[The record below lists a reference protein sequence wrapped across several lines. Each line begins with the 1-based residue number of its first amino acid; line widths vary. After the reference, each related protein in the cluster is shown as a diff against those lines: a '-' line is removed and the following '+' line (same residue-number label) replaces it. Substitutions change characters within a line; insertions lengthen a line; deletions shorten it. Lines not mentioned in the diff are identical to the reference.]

1 MITKHQMKQLERKV
15 KVYEHLV
22 RRCMDL
28 STNHIPLSRAV
39 SELDHA
45 KNMLAKAQ
53 L

>member
-1 MITKHQMKQLERKV
+1 MITKHQMKQL
-15 KVYEHLV
+15 EHLV